1 MSRQTKREQERLLNS
16 IIRKAKIDTE
26 NWIMTL
32 ASPPTE
38 TELKAYQAGYI
49 AGMNR
54 GTGTK

>member
-32 ASPPTE
+32 TSPPTE
-38 TELKAYQAGYI
+38 AELRAFQAGYV